1 MTTVSPRPG
10 RKKSM
15 NFRLPGRTIRV
26 LVPLPTGVR
35 NGEDAAT
42 QMAMATAVVF
52 MPNACTMGMNN
63 GVTSMAQEV
72 FIMALVSRVTRT
84 RMINS
89 TSNLLGCSPSRFTAV
104 SAIRAPAPLLLMP
117 VETALMPATINR
129 VDRSMDL

>member
-1 MTTVSPRPG
+1 MGMKIMDTMRMTTVSPRPG

-35 NGEDAAT
+35 NGADAAT

-84 RMINS
+84 RIVGMFAEQVYRCI
-89 TSNLLGCSPSRFTAV
+89 GDQGAGTAFAHACGD
-104 SAIRAPAPLLLMP
+104 SAHAGH
-117 VETALMPATINR
+117 
-129 VDRSMDL
+129 DK

>member
-1 MTTVSPRPG
+1 MGMKIMDTMRMTTVNPRPG

-35 NGEDAAT
+35 NGADAAT

-63 GVTSMAQEV
+63 GVTSMAQE
-72 FIMALVSRVTRT
+72 
-84 RMINS
+84 
-89 TSNLLGCSPSRFTAV
+89 CSSWHW
-104 SAIRAPAPLLLMP
+104 SAELPEP
-117 VETALMPATINR
+117 E
-129 VDRSMDL
+129 